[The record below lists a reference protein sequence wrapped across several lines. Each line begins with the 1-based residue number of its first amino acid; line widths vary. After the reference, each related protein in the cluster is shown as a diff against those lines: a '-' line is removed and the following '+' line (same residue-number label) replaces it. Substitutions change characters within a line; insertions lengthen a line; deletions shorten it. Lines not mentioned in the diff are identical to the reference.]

1 MSAARQNGI
10 RSRSMREGGARAAAL
25 EVLIDVLERHAY
37 SNLSTDTILRR
48 FRLDPRDRAFAT
60 ALIYGTIS
68 RIITLD
74 HVLGSVSH
82 MPLSKMDA
90 PIRNLL
96 RMGVWQLMYARSV
109 PPRAA
114 CNESVSLANI
124 VGNSGSAGMVNGI
137 LRRIAANPPEI
148 LPEDFALFY
157 SLPTWLADA
166 LKEWLGLALAAE
178 VADASN
184 QVPPLSIRVNR
195 LRTDPE
201 HLSVRLAVEGVQAFP
216 GIFHPDALR
225 IDLSGRPVNSLPSFS
240 EGLFMV
246 QDEAAM
252 LVSTVAGPLPGQTV
266 ADLCAAPGG
275 KTCHMAEVMGDQGR
289 IYAFDLHAARLDL
302 ISQNAQRL
310 GIGCIETQTLDA
322 SCMPEPDSPVPMA
335 DLVLCDVPCSGL
347 GLLARKPDIR
357 LHMDPQTIQ
366 GLVDVQRRIL
376 DSAARYVKPGGSLVY
391 STCTLHPDENERQ
404 ADGFLERQEGRFTPL
419 GFAGRI
425 PSALGSLDRNLLAD
439 AAGGRIR
446 LLPGVHGCDGFFIAR
461 FRRDS

>member
-1 MSAARQNGI
+1 
-10 RSRSMREGGARAAAL
+10 
-25 EVLIDVLERHAY
+25 
-37 SNLSTDTILRR
+37 LSL
-48 FRLDPRDRAFAT
+48 
-60 ALIYGTIS
+60 
-68 RIITLD
+68 
-74 HVLGSVSH
+74 
-82 MPLSKMDA
+82 
-90 PIRNLL
+90 
-96 RMGVWQLMYARSV
+96 
-109 PPRAA
+109 
-114 CNESVSLANI
+114 
-124 VGNSGSAGMVNGI
+124 
-137 LRRIAANPPEI
+137 
-148 LPEDFALFY
+148 
-157 SLPTWLADA
+157 
-166 LKEWLGLALAAE
+166 
-178 VADASN
+178 
-184 QVPPLSIRVNR
+184 
-195 LRTDPE
+195 
-201 HLSVRLAVEGVQAFP
+201 RLAEEGVQVFP

-240 EGLFMV
+240 EGLYMV

-252 LVSTVAGPLPGQTV
+252 LVSTIAGPLSGQTV

-275 KTCHMAEVMGDQGR
+275 KTCHMAEVMADQGR
-289 IYAFDLHAARLDL
+289 ICAFDLHAARLDL

-310 GIGCIETQTLDA
+310 GIGCIETRTLDT
-322 SCMPEPDSPVPMA
+322 SCIPEPDSPVPMA

-357 LHMDPQTIQ
+357 LHMDPQAIE

-391 STCTLHPDENERQ
+391 STCTLHPDENDRQ

-446 LLPGVHGCDGFFIAR
+446 LLPGVHGCDGFFIAC